1 MPFSNLTFGTPTG
14 CSRTSCDVYVTMAPN
29 TMNSS
34 YLDIYME
41 GTAAGWVAVGFS
53 DSQAMVRHSDS
64 VQPYLDP
71 ALTGEY
77 RCDWL

>member
-1 MPFSNLTFGTPTG
+1 MPSG
-14 CSRTSCDVYVTMAPN
+14 CSRTSCNVYVTMAPN
-29 TMNSS
+29 TMNSD

-53 DSQAMVRHSDS
+53 DSRAMVRCSDS
-64 VQPYLDP
+64 VLSFLSVNYLKI
-71 ALTGEY
+71 LTGEY